1 MGQARPQNKEA
12 TGVLRQRARDSRAE
26 GDAERREEKG
36 SRPGDAGGSV
46 RRRPGES
53 AVVQGRAVLVG
64 TERRARGQASSAQ
77 AESSAARAPGLHL
90 LHRLEE
96 SIGASHMLAQPSRT
110 LCASRLGL
118 HPLPPRFLS
127 PVDLSFIP
135 ILQARNLKN
144 REMSGTAPG
153 TQGPISALVREME
166 AWIGELTSCSVG
178 GWLGGWIHG

>member
-1 MGQARPQNKEA
+1 MGQARPRNKEA

-64 TERRARGQASSAQ
+64 TERRARGRASSTQ

-90 LHRLEE
+90 IHRLEE
-96 SIGASHMLAQPSRT
+96 SHRCTTPACPGFSDSVHPA
-110 LCASRLGL
+110 LGSTPY
-118 HPLPPRFLS
+118 HPGF
-127 PVDLSFIP
+127 
-135 ILQARNLKN
+135 
-144 REMSGTAPG
+144 
-153 TQGPISALVREME
+153 
-166 AWIGELTSCSVG
+166 
-178 GWLGGWIHG
+178 

>member
-1 MGQARPQNKEA
+1 MGQARPRNKEA

-64 TERRARGQASSAQ
+64 TERRARGRASSAQ

-90 LHRLEE
+90 IHCLEE
-96 SIGASHMLAQPSRT
+96 SHRCTTPACPGFSDSVHPA
-110 LCASRLGL
+110 LGSTPY
-118 HPLPPRFLS
+118 HPGF
-127 PVDLSFIP
+127 
-135 ILQARNLKN
+135 
-144 REMSGTAPG
+144 
-153 TQGPISALVREME
+153 
-166 AWIGELTSCSVG
+166 
-178 GWLGGWIHG
+178 